1 MSKILK
7 TIMAV
12 MVAASLLMGCGPA
25 ATATVAPPPQAT
37 SVPQATLPP
46 LVVTSVEVVQATSV
60 PITNHYKFAWIM
72 PDMFNPFW
80 VYMRQGAEKA
90 AVELK
95 AKGIQV
101 DIQQMAPIDTFNTAE
116 QVSLFENAIQM
127 KVDGIGICVIDQT
140 AVIDQTNKAV
150 AAGIPVAAL
159 STDIPN
165 SNRTIYSGVD
175 NVAEAQHVAQ
185 MLIDANG
192 RKGNYIILSGITGNF
207 ISEQRDQG
215 FMAAIAAN
223 SQTTLL
229 ERQPA
234 EFNRAKGMSVMEN
247 MMQKYGPG
255 QIQGVFTVNDEVAL
269 GAMAA
274 VQAAGRANEIQIVG
288 IDGNQDAANAVQ
300 AGTMLATGADDPWMK
315 GYQAVYELVNYLTK
329 NPAFTATPKIDVIY
343 VTKDN
348 VAQYLTK
355 FDEFAAYYKP

>member
-1 MSKILK
+1 MSRFLKISMSVLFVV
-7 TIMAV
+7 TMLMSCSSPAAV
-12 MVAASLLMGCGPA
+12 APTTAPVAATS
-25 ATATVAPPPQAT
+25 APQ
-37 SVPQATLPP
+37 
-46 LVVTSVEVVQATSV
+46 VVTTVEVVQATAV
-60 PITNHYKFAWIM
+60 PIKAHYKFAWIM

-90 AVELK
+90 AQELK
-95 AKGIQV
+95 AMGIQV
-101 DIQQMAPIDTFNTAE
+101 DIQQMAPIDTFNVAE
-116 QVSLFENAIQM
+116 QVSLFENAITM

-140 AVIDQTNKAV
+140 AVIAQTNKAV

-192 RKGNYIILSGITGNF
+192 GKGNYIILSGITGNF
-207 ISEQRDQG
+207 ISDQRDQG
-215 FMAAIAAN
+215 FEAAIAAN
-223 SQTTLL
+223 PGTKLL
-229 ERQPA
+229 DKQPA
-234 EFNRAKGMSVMEN
+234 NFSRATGMTVMEN

-255 QIQGVFTVNDEVAL
+255 QIQGVFNVNDETAL

-274 VQAAGRANEIQIVG
+274 VQAAGRGDEIKIVG
-288 IDGNQDAANAVQ
+288 IDGNEDAANAIK

-315 GYQAVYELVNYLTK
+315 GYQAVYELVYSLTK
-329 NPAFTATPKIDVIY
+329 DSKFTATPTINVTY

-348 VAQYLTK
+348 VDQYLTK
-355 FDEFAAYYKP
+355 FDEYGAYYKP

>member
-1 MSKILK
+1 
-7 TIMAV
+7 
-12 MVAASLLMGCGPA
+12 
-25 ATATVAPPPQAT
+25 
-37 SVPQATLPP
+37 
-46 LVVTSVEVVQATSV
+46 
-60 PITNHYKFAWIM
+60 
-72 PDMFNPFW
+72 
-80 VYMRQGAEKA
+80 
-90 AVELK
+90 
-95 AKGIQV
+95 
-101 DIQQMAPIDTFNTAE
+101 MAPIDTFNVAE

-165 SNRTIYSGVD
+165 SNRTIYAGVD

-192 RKGNYIILSGITGNF
+192 GKGNYIILSGIPGNF

-215 FMAAIAAN
+215 FEAAIAAN
-223 SQTTLL
+223 PGTKLL
-229 ERQPA
+229 DKQPA

-255 QIQGVFTVNDEVAL
+255 QIQGIFTVNDEVAL
-269 GAMAA
+269 GAIQAI
-274 VQAAGRANEIQIVG
+274 QAAGRQDEIKVVG
-288 IDGNQDAANAVQ
+288 IDGNNDAANAIK

-315 GYQAVYELVNYLTK
+315 GYVAVYQLVNFLTK
-329 NPAFTATPKIDVIY
+329 DPAFTATPTVTVTY

-348 VAQYLTK
+348 VDQYLTK
-355 FDEFAAYYKP
+355 FPDFAAYYKP